1 MKLFGKKPA
10 KKTLRKQNEAQRLS
24 NLYRGYN
31 NGESGCCS
39 ASQSSNCYS
48 NGTANCCNGR

>member
-24 NLYRGYN
+24 NLYRGYS
-31 NGESGCCS
+31 NGESKCCS
-39 ASQSSNCYS
+39 VSQSKDCHD
-48 NGTANCCNGR
+48 NGSSSCCNS

>member
-10 KKTLRKQNEAQRLS
+10 KKTLRKQNNEQHLS
-24 NLYRGYN
+24 NLYRGHH
-31 NGESGCCS
+31 NGESGCCG